1 MRKLEEEFFLAEEL
15 LRITAKEVHYLERTR
30 IRLISHQINL
40 DWVNSL
46 ANSDAYS
53 DAYSDIL
60 DAFVARFGRLQDRLG
75 GKLLPTLLR
84 LNMEKVGSQLDNLTL
99 AEKLGWLS
107 STDDWIELR
116 GLRNLLIHE
125 YLQSPSDLLKPLLQ
139 ALKAVSLLGQVHLRL
154 SQAFAAIQAKAQ
166 ITVPAS

>member
-1 MRKLEEEFFLAEEL
+1 MRKLDEQFFLAEEL

-30 IRLISHQINL
+30 NRLISHQINL
-40 DWVNSL
+40 EWVNSL
-46 ANSDAYS
+46 ANSDAH
-53 DAYSDIL
+53 SDIL
-60 DAFVARFGRLQDRLG
+60 EAFVARFGRLQDRLG
-75 GKLLPTLLR
+75 DKLLPTLLR
-84 LNMEKVGSQLDNLTL
+84 LNMEKVGSQLDNLIL

-139 ALKAVSLLGQVHLRL
+139 ALEAVSLLGQVHLRL
-154 SQAFAAIQAKAQ
+154 SQAFAAIQAKAS

>member
-1 MRKLEEEFFLAEEL
+1 MRKLEEQFFLAEEL

-30 IRLISHQINL
+30 NRLISHQINL

-46 ANSDAYS
+46 ANS

-84 LNMEKVGSQLDNLTL
+84 LNMEKVGSQLDNLIL

-139 ALKAVSLLGQVHLRL
+139 ALEAVSLLGQVHLRL
-154 SQAFAAIQAKAQ
+154 NQAFVAIQAKAQ

>member
-1 MRKLEEEFFLAEEL
+1 MRKLDEQFFLAEEL

-30 IRLISHQINL
+30 NRLISHQINL
-40 DWVNSL
+40 EWVNSL
-46 ANSDAYS
+46 ANSDAH
-53 DAYSDIL
+53 SDIL
-60 DAFVARFGRLQDRLG
+60 EAFVARFGRLQDRLG

-84 LNMEKVGSQLDNLTL
+84 LNMEKVGSQLDNLIL

-139 ALKAVSLLGQVHLRL
+139 ALEAVSLLGQVHLRL
-154 SQAFAAIQAKAQ
+154 NQAFVAIQSKAP

>member
-1 MRKLEEEFFLAEEL
+1 MRKLEEQFFLAEEL

-46 ANSDAYS
+46 ANSEACN
-53 DAYSDIL
+53 DIL

-84 LNMEKVGSQLDNLTL
+84 LNMEKVGSQLDNLIL

-139 ALKAVSLLGQVHLRL
+139 ALEAVSLLGQVHLRL
-154 SQAFAAIQAKAQ
+154 SQAFAAIQAKAPV
-166 ITVPAS
+166 TVPAS

>member
-1 MRKLEEEFFLAEEL
+1 MRKLEEQFFLAEEL

-46 ANSDAYS
+46 ANSEAC
-53 DAYSDIL
+53 SDIL

-84 LNMEKVGSQLDNLTL
+84 LNMEKVGSQLDNLIL

-107 STDDWIELR
+107 STDDWIELL

-139 ALKAVSLLGQVHLRL
+139 ALEAVSLLGQVHLRL
-154 SQAFAAIQAKAQ
+154 SQAFAAIQAKAPV
-166 ITVPAS
+166 TVPAS

>member
-1 MRKLEEEFFLAEEL
+1 MRKLDEQFFLAEEL

-30 IRLISHQINL
+30 NRLISHQINL
-40 DWVNSL
+40 EWVNSL
-46 ANSDAYS
+46 ANSDAH
-53 DAYSDIL
+53 SDIL
-60 DAFVARFGRLQDRLG
+60 DAFVARFGRLQDRFG

-84 LNMEKVGSQLDNLTL
+84 LNMEKVGSQLDNLIL

-139 ALKAVSLLGQVHLRL
+139 ALEAVSLLGQVHLRL
-154 SQAFAAIQAKAQ
+154 NQAFVAIQSKAP

>member
-1 MRKLEEEFFLAEEL
+1 MRKLDEQFFLAEEL

-30 IRLISHQINL
+30 NRLISHQINL
-40 DWVNSL
+40 EWVNSL
-46 ANSDAYS
+46 ANSDAH
-53 DAYSDIL
+53 SDIL

-75 GKLLPTLLR
+75 GKLLPNLLR
-84 LNMEKVGSQLDNLTL
+84 LNMEKVGSQLDNLIL

-139 ALKAVSLLGQVHLRL
+139 ALEAVSLLGQVHLRL
-154 SQAFAAIQAKAQ
+154 NQAFVAIQSKAP

>member
-1 MRKLEEEFFLAEEL
+1 MRKLDEQFFLAEEL

-30 IRLISHQINL
+30 NRLISHQINL
-40 DWVNSL
+40 EWVNSL
-46 ANSDAYS
+46 ANSDAH
-53 DAYSDIL
+53 SDIL

-84 LNMEKVGSQLDNLTL
+84 LNMEKVGSQLDNLIL

-139 ALKAVSLLGQVHLRL
+139 ALEAVSLLGQVHLRL
-154 SQAFAAIQAKAQ
+154 NQAFVAIQAKAP

>member
-1 MRKLEEEFFLAEEL
+1 MRKLDEQFFLAEEL

-30 IRLISHQINL
+30 NRLISHQINL
-40 DWVNSL
+40 EWVNSL
-46 ANSDAYS
+46 ANSDAH
-53 DAYSDIL
+53 SDIL
-60 DAFVARFGRLQDRLG
+60 EAFVARFGRLQDRLG

-84 LNMEKVGSQLDNLTL
+84 LNMEKVGSQLDNLIL

-139 ALKAVSLLGQVHLRL
+139 ALEAVSLLGQVHLRL
-154 SQAFAAIQAKAQ
+154 NQAFVAIQAKAP

>member
-1 MRKLEEEFFLAEEL
+1 MRKLEEQFFLAEEL

-40 DWVNSL
+40 DWVYSL
-46 ANSDAYS
+46 ANS

-84 LNMEKVGSQLDNLTL
+84 LNMEKVGSQLDNLIL

-107 STDDWIELR
+107 STD
-116 GLRNLLIHE
+116 
-125 YLQSPSDLLKPLLQ
+125 
-139 ALKAVSLLGQVHLRL
+139 RL
-154 SQAFAAIQAKAQ
+154 D
-166 ITVPAS
+166 

>member
-1 MRKLEEEFFLAEEL
+1 MRKLDEQFFLAEEL

-30 IRLISHQINL
+30 NRLISHQINL
-40 DWVNSL
+40 EWVNSL
-46 ANSDAYS
+46 ANSDAH
-53 DAYSDIL
+53 SDIL

-75 GKLLPTLLR
+75 DKLLPTLLR
-84 LNMEKVGSQLDNLTL
+84 LNMEKVGSQLDNLIL

-125 YLQSPSDLLKPLLQ
+125 YLESPSDLLKPLLQ
-139 ALKAVSLLGQVHLRL
+139 ALEAVSLLGQVHLRL
-154 SQAFAAIQAKAQ
+154 NQAFVAIQAKAP

>member
-1 MRKLEEEFFLAEEL
+1 MRKLEEQFFLAEEL

-30 IRLISHQINL
+30 NRLISHQINL
-40 DWVNSL
+40 EWVNSL
-46 ANSDAYS
+46 ANSDAH
-53 DAYSDIL
+53 SDIL
-60 DAFVARFGRLQDRLG
+60 EAFVARFGRLQDRLG
-75 GKLLPTLLR
+75 DKLLPTLLR
-84 LNMEKVGSQLDNLTL
+84 LNMEKVGSQLDNLIL

-139 ALKAVSLLGQVHLRL
+139 ALEAVSLLGQVHLRL
-154 SQAFAAIQAKAQ
+154 NQAFVAIQAKAP

>member
-1 MRKLEEEFFLAEEL
+1 MRKLDEQFFLAEEL

-30 IRLISHQINL
+30 NRLISHQINL
-40 DWVNSL
+40 EWVNSL
-46 ANSDAYS
+46 ANSDAH
-53 DAYSDIL
+53 SDIL

-75 GKLLPTLLR
+75 DKLLPTLLR
-84 LNMEKVGSQLDNLTL
+84 LNMEKVGSQLDNLIL

-139 ALKAVSLLGQVHLRL
+139 ALEAVSLLGQVHLRL
-154 SQAFAAIQAKAQ
+154 NQAFVAIQSKAP

>member
-1 MRKLEEEFFLAEEL
+1 MRKLDEQFFLAEEL

-30 IRLISHQINL
+30 NRLISHQINL
-40 DWVNSL
+40 EWVNSL
-46 ANSDAYS
+46 ANSDAH
-53 DAYSDIL
+53 SDIL

-84 LNMEKVGSQLDNLTL
+84 LNMEKVGSQLDNLIL

-139 ALKAVSLLGQVHLRL
+139 ALEAVSLLGQVHLRL
-154 SQAFAAIQAKAQ
+154 NQAFVAIQAKAP
-166 ITVPAS
+166 ITVPVS

>member
-1 MRKLEEEFFLAEEL
+1 MRKLDEQFFLAEEL

-30 IRLISHQINL
+30 NRLISHQINL
-40 DWVNSL
+40 EWVNSL
-46 ANSDAYS
+46 ANSDAH
-53 DAYSDIL
+53 SDIL

-75 GKLLPTLLR
+75 DKLLPTLLR
-84 LNMEKVGSQLDNLTL
+84 LNMEKVGSQLDNLIL
-99 AEKLGWLS
+99 VEKLGWLS

-139 ALKAVSLLGQVHLRL
+139 ALEAVSLLGQVHLRL
-154 SQAFAAIQAKAQ
+154 NQAFVAIQAKAP

>member
-1 MRKLEEEFFLAEEL
+1 MRKLEEQFFLAEEL

-40 DWVNSL
+40 DWVYSL
-46 ANSDAYS
+46 ANI

-75 GKLLPTLLR
+75 DKLLPTLLR
-84 LNMEKVGSQLDNLTL
+84 LNMEKVGSQLDNLIL

-139 ALKAVSLLGQVHLRL
+139 ALEAVSLLGQVHLRL
-154 SQAFAAIQAKAQ
+154 NQAFVAIQAKAP

>member
-1 MRKLEEEFFLAEEL
+1 MRKLEEQFFLAEEL

-30 IRLISHQINL
+30 NRLISHQINL
-40 DWVNSL
+40 DWVYSL
-46 ANSDAYS
+46 ANS

-84 LNMEKVGSQLDNLTL
+84 LNMEKVGSQLDNLIL

-139 ALKAVSLLGQVHLRL
+139 ALEAVSLLGQVHLRL
-154 SQAFAAIQAKAQ
+154 SQAFAAIQAKAS

>member
-1 MRKLEEEFFLAEEL
+1 MRKLDEQFFLAEEL

-30 IRLISHQINL
+30 NRLISHQINL
-40 DWVNSL
+40 EWVNSL
-46 ANSDAYS
+46 ANSDAH
-53 DAYSDIL
+53 SDIL
-60 DAFVARFGRLQDRLG
+60 EAFVARFGRLQDRLG
-75 GKLLPTLLR
+75 DKLLPTLLR
-84 LNMEKVGSQLDNLTL
+84 LNMEKVGSQLDNLIL

-139 ALKAVSLLGQVHLRL
+139 ALEAVSLLGQVHLRL
-154 SQAFAAIQAKAQ
+154 NQAFVAIQSKAP

>member
-1 MRKLEEEFFLAEEL
+1 MRKLDEQFFLAEEL

-30 IRLISHQINL
+30 NRLISHQINL
-40 DWVNSL
+40 EWVNSL
-46 ANSDAYS
+46 ANSDAH
-53 DAYSDIL
+53 SDIL

-84 LNMEKVGSQLDNLTL
+84 LNMEKVGSQLDNLIL

-139 ALKAVSLLGQVHLRL
+139 ALEAVSLLGQVHLRL
-154 SQAFAAIQAKAQ
+154 NQAFVAIQSKAP
-166 ITVPAS
+166 ITVPVS

>member
-1 MRKLEEEFFLAEEL
+1 MRKLEEQFFLAEEL

-30 IRLISHQINL
+30 NRLISHQINL

-46 ANSDAYS
+46 SNS

-84 LNMEKVGSQLDNLTL
+84 LNMEKVGSQLDNLIL

-139 ALKAVSLLGQVHLRL
+139 ALEAVSLLGQVHLRL
-154 SQAFAAIQAKAQ
+154 NQAFVAIQAKAP

>member
-1 MRKLEEEFFLAEEL
+1 MRKLDEQFFLAEEL

-30 IRLISHQINL
+30 NRLISHQINL
-40 DWVNSL
+40 EWVNSL
-46 ANSDAYS
+46 VNSDAH
-53 DAYSDIL
+53 SDIL

-84 LNMEKVGSQLDNLTL
+84 LNMEKVGSQLDNLIL

-139 ALKAVSLLGQVHLRL
+139 ALEAVSLLGQVHLRL
-154 SQAFAAIQAKAQ
+154 NQAFVAIQAKAP

>member
-1 MRKLEEEFFLAEEL
+1 MRKLDEQFFLAVEL

-30 IRLISHQINL
+30 NRLISHQINL
-40 DWVNSL
+40 EWVNSL
-46 ANSDAYS
+46 ANSDAH
-53 DAYSDIL
+53 SDIL
-60 DAFVARFGRLQDRLG
+60 EAFVARFGRLQDRLG

-84 LNMEKVGSQLDNLTL
+84 LNMEKVGSQLDNLIL

-139 ALKAVSLLGQVHLRL
+139 ALEAVSLLGQVHLRL
-154 SQAFAAIQAKAQ
+154 NQAFVAIQAKAP

>member
-1 MRKLEEEFFLAEEL
+1 MRKLEEQFFLAEEL

-46 ANSDAYS
+46 ANCE
-53 DAYSDIL
+53 AYSDIL

-84 LNMEKVGSQLDNLTL
+84 LNMEKVGSQLDNLIL

-139 ALKAVSLLGQVHLRL
+139 ALEAVSLLGQVHLRL
-154 SQAFAAIQAKAQ
+154 SQAFAAIQAKAPV
-166 ITVPAS
+166 TVPAS

>member
-1 MRKLEEEFFLAEEL
+1 MRKLDEQFFLAEEL

-30 IRLISHQINL
+30 NRLISHQINL
-40 DWVNSL
+40 EWVNSL
-46 ANSDAYS
+46 ANSDAH
-53 DAYSDIL
+53 SDIL

-84 LNMEKVGSQLDNLTL
+84 LNMEKVGSQLDNLIL

-139 ALKAVSLLGQVHLRL
+139 ALEAVSLLGQVHLRL
-154 SQAFAAIQAKAQ
+154 NQAFVAIQSKAP

>member
-1 MRKLEEEFFLAEEL
+1 MRKLDEQFFLAEEL

-30 IRLISHQINL
+30 NRLISHQINL
-40 DWVNSL
+40 EWVNSL
-46 ANSDAYS
+46 ANSDAH
-53 DAYSDIL
+53 SDIL
-60 DAFVARFGRLQDRLG
+60 EAFVARFGRLQDRLG
-75 GKLLPTLLR
+75 DKLLPTLLR
-84 LNMEKVGSQLDNLTL
+84 LNMEKVGSQLDNLIL

-139 ALKAVSLLGQVHLRL
+139 ALEAVSLLGQVHLRL
-154 SQAFAAIQAKAQ
+154 N
-166 ITVPAS
+166 

>member
-1 MRKLEEEFFLAEEL
+1 MRKLDEQFFLAEEL

-30 IRLISHQINL
+30 NRLISHQINL
-40 DWVNSL
+40 EWVNSL
-46 ANSDAYS
+46 ANSDAH
-53 DAYSDIL
+53 SDIL
-60 DAFVARFGRLQDRLG
+60 DAFVARFGRLQDRFG

-84 LNMEKVGSQLDNLTL
+84 LNMEKVGSQLDNLIL

-139 ALKAVSLLGQVHLRL
+139 ALEAVSLLGQVHLRL
-154 SQAFAAIQAKAQ
+154 NQAFVAIQAKAP

>member
-1 MRKLEEEFFLAEEL
+1 MRKLDEQFFLTEEL

-30 IRLISHQINL
+30 NRLISHQINL
-40 DWVNSL
+40 EWVNSL
-46 ANSDAYS
+46 ANSDAH
-53 DAYSDIL
+53 SDIL

-75 GKLLPTLLR
+75 DKLLPTLLR
-84 LNMEKVGSQLDNLTL
+84 LNMEKVGSQLDNLIL

-139 ALKAVSLLGQVHLRL
+139 ALEAVSLLGQVHLRL
-154 SQAFAAIQAKAQ
+154 NQAFVAIQSKAP

>member
-1 MRKLEEEFFLAEEL
+1 MRKLDEQFFLAEEL

-40 DWVNSL
+40 EWVNSL
-46 ANSDAYS
+46 ANSDAH
-53 DAYSDIL
+53 SDIL

-84 LNMEKVGSQLDNLTL
+84 LNMEKVGSQLDNLIL

-139 ALKAVSLLGQVHLRL
+139 ALEAVSLLGQVHLRL
-154 SQAFAAIQAKAQ
+154 NQAFVAIQAKAP

>member
-1 MRKLEEEFFLAEEL
+1 MRKLDEQFFLAEEL

-30 IRLISHQINL
+30 NRLISHQINL
-40 DWVNSL
+40 EWVNSL
-46 ANSDAYS
+46 ANSDAH
-53 DAYSDIL
+53 SDIL

-75 GKLLPTLLR
+75 DKLLPTLLR
-84 LNMEKVGSQLDNLTL
+84 LNMEKVGSQLDNLIL

-139 ALKAVSLLGQVHLRL
+139 ALEAVSLLGQVHLRL
-154 SQAFAAIQAKAQ
+154 NQAFVAIQAKAP

>member
-1 MRKLEEEFFLAEEL
+1 MRKLDEKFFLAEEL

-30 IRLISHQINL
+30 NRLISHQINL
-40 DWVNSL
+40 EWVNSL
-46 ANSDAYS
+46 ANSDAH
-53 DAYSDIL
+53 SDIL

-84 LNMEKVGSQLDNLTL
+84 LNMEKVGSQLDNLIL

-139 ALKAVSLLGQVHLRL
+139 ALEAVSLLGQVHLRL
-154 SQAFAAIQAKAQ
+154 NQAFVAIQAKAP

>member
-1 MRKLEEEFFLAEEL
+1 MRKLDEQFFLADEL

-30 IRLISHQINL
+30 NRLISHQINL
-40 DWVNSL
+40 EWVNSL
-46 ANSDAYS
+46 ANSDAH
-53 DAYSDIL
+53 SDIL

-84 LNMEKVGSQLDNLTL
+84 LNMEKVGSQLDNLIL

-139 ALKAVSLLGQVHLRL
+139 ALEAVSLLGQVHLRL
-154 SQAFAAIQAKAQ
+154 NQAFVAIQAKAP